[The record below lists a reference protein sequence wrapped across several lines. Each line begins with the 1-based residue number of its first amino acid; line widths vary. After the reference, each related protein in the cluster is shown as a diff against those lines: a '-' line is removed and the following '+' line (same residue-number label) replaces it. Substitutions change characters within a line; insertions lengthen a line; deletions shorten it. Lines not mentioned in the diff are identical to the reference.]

1 MERRK
6 RGSISKAASAPAP
19 PKVVP
24 ILAALL
30 ERAAARGDADGGGT
44 AAPAF
49 RGRTRPEIS
58 VRRYAERIYRYAGCS
73 PACFVVAHVYLDRLA
88 RRREDDDDDEEAP
101 TAAAAVCVD
110 SYSVHRLLI
119 TSVMVASKF
128 MDDIHYNN
136 AYFARVGGVEVAE
149 MNGLELELLFALR
162 FRLNV
167 RPATFAAYCAALE
180 GEVMM
185 AADSNPLPPP
195 SPSTEEE
202 RQDAAARRL
211 ALIKAAHGVTRC
223 RTTTL
228 LNHSASRNLSREF
241 PEASRSFGSVCSVA
255 R

>member
-6 RGSISKAASAPAP
+6 MGSISKGASAPAP
-19 PKVVP
+19 PKVVA
-24 ILAALL
+24 ILAGLL
-30 ERAAARGDADGGGT
+30 ERAAARGDAGGGGT

-73 PACFVVAHVYLDRLA
+73 PACFVVAHVYLDRFA
-88 RRREDDDDDEEAP
+88 RRREEEEGDDDDDDEAP
-101 TAAAAVCVD
+101 AAAAACVD

-119 TSVMVASKF
+119 TSVMVAAKF

-167 RPATFAAYCAALE
+167 TPATFAAYCAELE

-185 AADSNPLPPP
+185 AADNHPLLPP
-195 SPSTEEE
+195 SPSPSPSPEEE
-202 RQDAAARRL
+202 RQEAPRKDDAARRL
-211 ALIKAAHGVTRC
+211 ALIKAAHRVVAQITR
-223 RTTTL
+223 
-228 LNHSASRNLSREF
+228 
-241 PEASRSFGSVCSVA
+241 
-255 R
+255 